1 MTEPRLRWSRPQD
14 GPKSEIIELIEA
26 VDEVNVNDTAIIL
39 DLVCWL
45 DHDEATAFL
54 DHVRRMREIEEICPG
69 PNPNEEIWAETADTE
84 SYDEDY
90 FFNEGVKAAEELKK
104 ERVER
109 YLQLMQCSE
118 V

>member
-1 MTEPRLRWSRPQD
+1 MEARHRWRTKTDERSA
-14 GPKSEIIELIEA
+14 IIELIEEI
-26 VDEVNVNDTAIIL
+26 DGINVSDTAIIL

-45 DHDEATAFL
+45 DYDEATAFL

-69 PNPNEEIWAETADTE
+69 PNPNEEIWAETEDTE